1 MAAALSPM
9 QERRGG
15 AMSLVCADGL
25 GTGSI
30 ICHAAP
36 GEAWTFYEIDRIVVD
51 AARDPALFSFMPECG
66 PDVPV
71 VIGDARLTL
80 ADEPDGAFDFLLID
94 AFSSDSIPAH
104 LMTREAVLLYR
115 SKLAPDGMLV
125 FHISNRYLELEGV
138 LAAIAADVG
147 LEIRSAVTRASPH
160 FSRGDGASGPLTV

>member
-1 MAAALSPM
+1 MAAALRAM

-15 AMSLVCADGL
+15 AMARVGAVGL

-94 AFSSDSIPAH
+94 AFSSDSIPDQ
-104 LMTREAVLLYR
+104 LR
-115 SKLAPDGMLV
+115 APPRVSLCRGARTPCVRL
-125 FHISNRYLELEGV
+125 S
-138 LAAIAADVG
+138 
-147 LEIRSAVTRASPH
+147 
-160 FSRGDGASGPLTV
+160 FS